1 MDQDRLQQRLTAAF
15 VAELEEH
22 VGALNRDALALEQP
36 LAAAERDEALRRL
49 FRTAHTVKSA
59 ARAAG
64 VPTIEAAAHQLE
76 DLLAAARDE
85 ACPVDEALL
94 GVIFEAADALE
105 AVRAPLAE
113 GRPLDSAP
121 LSGLLSRLEALSR
134 GAPLPPARRASK
146 PATPAPSAPAPLAT
160 PSVVV
165 GAAPCPICG
174 AGHAAGGTCP
184 PVDREAMRAPH
195 LDAGMV
201 RLPSAKLDTLL
212 DATGELHVAVGG
224 LAQRVHELDALRERL
239 THRRGAPPLP
249 AMGALGFASVR
260 AAGEA
265 DLDAAAE
272 IERVASRLA
281 AHQHDL
287 ERLMEPLLEA
297 VRRARMLPFAEACQG
312 FDRLVRD
319 LARQAGKQVQ
329 LRIEGGGV
337 ELDRAVLEELK
348 DPLRHLVR
356 NAVDHGVETPDER
369 LRLGK
374 PAVGTVGVEA
384 SVQGARVVITV
395 SDDGRGIDRSAVRAE
410 AVRRGLPEPVDDAG
424 VSALLFRAGFSTAR
438 VVSEVSG
445 RGVGLD
451 VVRARVDAVQGEVVV
466 ASEPGRG
473 ARFTLQ
479 VPLTLSTLR
488 AVLFRAGRG
497 TFALPSSSIGGLVRL
512 APEDVLAVE
521 GREAMAW
528 RERHVPLVRLA
539 SCLGLPADGPVDPSG
554 LPVIVVTVAERS
566 IAFVVDELQAE
577 REVTIRPLGPRLR
590 HLPALAG
597 ASLLPDGGV
606 ALILGAAALHRAAL
620 EVGPAAHAVA
630 PSTDEGSRRPR
641 VLLVEDSLTTRSLET
656 MILEAAGY
664 DVTPAIDGRDALDR
678 IGALDV
684 DVVVSDVQ
692 MPRLDGFT
700 LVRAL
705 RALPRYT
712 GLPIV
717 LVTGM
722 ASDEDRRRGLEA
734 GANAYLV
741 KSAFDQAELLATIAS
756 LL

>member
-113 GRPLDSAP
+113 GRPLDGAP

-146 PATPAPSAPAPLAT
+146 PATPAPAAPAPPAT

-184 PVDREAMRAPH
+184 PVDREAPRAPH
-195 LDAGMV
+195 TDAGMV
-201 RLPSAKLDTLL
+201 RLPSAKLDALL

-224 LAQRVHELDALRERL
+224 LAQRVHELETLRERL
-239 THRRGAPPLP
+239 AHH
-249 AMGALGFASVR
+249 R
-260 AAGEA
+260 AASSAGA
-265 DLDAAAE
+265 NGFDAAAE

-312 FDRLVRD
+312 FERLVRD

-329 LRIEGGGV
+329 LRVEGGGV

-369 LRLGK
+369 LRVGK

-395 SDDGRGIDRSAVRAE
+395 SDDGRGIDRGAVRAE
-410 AVRRGLPEPVDDAG
+410 AVRRGLPEPVDDAA

-466 ASEPGRG
+466 ASEPAVG
-473 ARFTLQ
+473 ARFTMQ

-497 TFALPSSSIGGLVRL
+497 TFALPSSSIGGLARL
-512 APEDVLAVE
+512 APEDILAVE

-528 RERHVPLVRLA
+528 RERHIPLVRLA
-539 SCLGLPADGPVDPSG
+539 ACLGLPTDGPVDPSG
-554 LPVIVVTVAERS
+554 LPVIVVTVSERS

-577 REVTIRPLGPRLR
+577 REVTIRPLGSRLR

-620 EVGPAAHAVA
+620 EVGPAAHAAA

-705 RALPRYT
+705 RALPRYA